1 MLRLLQL
8 RELAIVDAIELEFE
22 PGLTVITGETGA
34 GKSILLDGL
43 DLALGARASRHVV
56 RQGAGAASVAALF
69 WPPGGGEVLLER
81 EISAEGRSLSRIDG
95 RMAPAQEV
103 RLLGD
108 RLVELLAQGEAA
120 TLLRPRRQ
128 RELLDRYAGSNE
140 AYEAAMATRQ
150 RIQQLSQR
158 RQDAGGDPRQ
168 CARQMDLLR
177 HEVEEIAEA
186 RVAPGEIA
194 ALEQEIELLS
204 RREDIL
210 AALRDVHAAVRG
222 EDGGASVEDLVGQA
236 MARLRPLQRFD
247 AQLQEIGRL
256 LSDVA
261 ALLDEAAAATTTAS
275 ERLEYDPQALHR
287 AEDRRTLIDGLRRKY
302 GESEEEILR
311 YRASAADELERLAT
325 WEDEARRLGDEIA
338 ALEAELGAQ
347 RLELMRMRR
356 EGAARFEA
364 AVRPELERLAL
375 VQADLRVAVEDSL
388 DDDAVRFDFAPN
400 PGETPRPL
408 GQIAS
413 GGEASRVLL
422 AIGSVLARDE
432 DATLVLDEVDQG
444 LGGRAAR
451 SLALHLKELSRHRQV
466 IAVSHQAVVAA
477 RADRHIGLT
486 KDVVNGRTVVHAQI
500 LSGDVRVAEIAR
512 MLSGEAG
519 ETALRH
525 AKELLADD

>member
-8 RELAIVDAIELEFE
+8 RELAIVDAVELEFG

-56 RQGAGAASVAALF
+56 RQGAASAHLAALF
-69 WPPGGGEVLLER
+69 WPADGEELLLER

-95 RMAPAQEV
+95 RIAPAQEV
-103 RLLGD
+103 RAVGD

-128 RELLDRYAGSNE
+128 RELLDRYAASAP
-140 AYEAAMATRQ
+140 AYTSALSTRG
-150 RIQQLSQR
+150 RIAQLEKE
-158 RQDAGGDPRQ
+158 RQEAGGDARQ
-168 CARQMDLLR
+168 RARQMDLLR
-177 HEVEEIAEA
+177 HEVEEIDAA
-186 RVAPGEIA
+186 RIAPGELDGI
-194 ALEQEIELLS
+194 EQQIEMLS

-210 AALRDVHAAVRG
+210 AALQEAHAAVRSD
-222 EDGGASVEDLVGQA
+222 DGSAAEDLVGQA

-247 AQLQEIGRL
+247 PRIAEIGQL
-256 LSDVA
+256 LADVA
-261 ALLDEAAAATTTAS
+261 ALLDEAAAATTAAS
-275 ERLEYDPQALHR
+275 ERLEYDPQALRR
-287 AEDRRTLIDGLRRKY
+287 AEERRALIEGLRRKY

-311 YRASAADELERLAT
+311 YRAAAAEDLERLAS
-325 WEDEARRLGDEIA
+325 WQEQAERLGAEIA
-338 ALEAELGAQ
+338 ALEGELAELRADLWRRRQAGA
-347 RLELMRMRR
+347 LK
-356 EGAARFEA
+356 FEQT
-364 AVRPELERLAL
+364 VRPELERLAL
-375 VQADLRVAVEDSL
+375 AQAELKVVVLDSL

-422 AIGSVLARDE
+422 AIGSVLAKDE

-451 SLALHLKELSRHRQV
+451 SLALHLKEMSRHRQV

-477 RADRHIGLT
+477 RADRHIGLS
-486 KDVVNGRTVVHAQI
+486 KEVLDGRTIVRAQI
-500 LSGDVRVAEIAR
+500 LSGGERVAEIAR
-512 MLSGEAG
+512 MLSGEGG

-525 AKELLADD
+525 AEELLASD

>member
-8 RELAIVDAIELEFE
+8 QELAIVDAIELEFE
-22 PGLTVITGETGA
+22 SGLTVITGETGA

-56 RQGAGAASVAALF
+56 RQGAMSAHVAALF
-69 WPPGGGEVLLER
+69 WPPGGEEVLLER

-103 RLLGD
+103 RALGD

-128 RELLDRYAGSNE
+128 RELLDRYAGSVE
-140 AYEAAMATRQ
+140 ACAAAQASRQ
-150 RIQQLSQR
+150 RIQQLMQK

-168 CARQMDLLR
+168 RARQIDLLR
-177 HEVEEIAEA
+177 HEVEEIDAA
-186 RVAPGEIA
+186 RVAPGETES
-194 ALEQEIELLS
+194 LEQQIELLS

-210 AALRDVHAAVRG
+210 AALAEVHAAVRA
-222 EDGGASVEDLVGQA
+222 EDGMSAEDLVGQA
-236 MARLRPLQRFD
+236 MTRLRPLQRFD
-247 AQLQEIGRL
+247 AELADLGRL
-256 LSDVA
+256 LADVA
-261 ALLDEAAAATTTAS
+261 ALLDEAAAAATAAS
-275 ERLEYDPQALHR
+275 ERLEYDPQALRR
-287 AEDRRTLIDGLRRKY
+287 AEERRALLDGLRRKY
-302 GESEEEILR
+302 GDSEEEILQ
-311 YRASAADELERLAT
+311 YRLSAAQELERLAA
-325 WEDEARRLGDEIA
+325 WEEEAGRLGDEIA
-338 ALEAELGAQ
+338 QMEEQLASQ
-347 RLELMRMRR
+347 RDKLLRMRR
-356 EGAARFEA
+356 EGAVRFEA

-375 VQADLRVAVEDSL
+375 AQAALSVSVEDSL

-451 SLALHLKELSRHRQV
+451 SLAQHLKELSRRRQV

-477 RADRHIGLT
+477 RADRHIGLS
-486 KDVVNGRTVVHAQI
+486 KDVVQGRTIVRAQI
-500 LSGDVRVAEIAR
+500 LTGDARVAEIAR

-525 AKELLADD
+525 AQELLAAD